1 MQDALDQNQQLTE
14 SINALQEDMQTLQ
27 LQMDAARSDKTAAE
41 VELAQQRLL
50 CSQASEDK
58 SNLELTMQQFHKA
71 YDELEATKAALLADK
86 TRVEQQL
93 GGALKAANT
102 ALASAQDE
110 TSKGQQ
116 ALMAQHV
123 AERDKATQQSVQ
135 SVSAKDLELQ
145 QLQRRCAGSG
155 QALMILS
162 IGEQG
167 LIDCVVNCVPPP
179 LFHLLWS
186 LHRSDLMLS

>member
-1 MQDALDQNQQLTE
+1 MQDAQDQNQQLTE

-167 LIDCVVNCVPPP
+167 LID
-179 LFHLLWS
+179 
-186 LHRSDLMLS
+186 